1 MEAPHFYLKVS
12 QVAQGSQVSQ
22 VLRTCCYPY
31 PSFRPVVFVRNEI
44 YDIKLDVS
52 ESGEILKH

>member
-12 QVAQGSQVSQ
+12 QVDQGSQ